1 MAFWTP
7 RDLTNIEYI
16 RANFTE
22 RDKSLALEECLRSLP
37 NAIKNEATL
46 SAQELALRDQLN
58 NGPYSFSNVRTLRQR
73 SNELQNDPN
82 ATAQQRADAYTA
94 WQNAQAERD
103 SLNSTYT
110 QVSNNLTAANEY
122 TNNLEQGI
130 ANLRQ
135 LGATAPTNSTQP
147 SGNESLA
154 EPQQVVQGQN
164 TPIVQTVNTPTI
176 DTTATGTALQT
187 EQVSGQQVTNVGLGA
202 NPINEFATDT
212 NLVVQGIDFV
222 PTPVET
228 TAGQQATN
236 VSLGTNP
243 LNEFVTDTNLAIGI
257 STPINDF
264 ATDIQTQQDIVDN
277 AGNDGGGEDSVLD
290 QVGTNQS
297 DLVNSTVEP
306 DVFGSDTEL
315 EPDQDPNLGDRDQEE
330 EQVENGTSA
339 PYAKSNVQGVTGGVN
354 SAQNQAGLQYGV
366 NFSSFQDW
374 RVRLKLAP
382 GANYLYKAPA
392 SQRGILAPLNRTDGV
407 IFPYTPQIT
416 VNYVANYDPTNP
428 THSNYKIMQYQNS
441 AVDAVQI
448 ACDFTAQDTNEANYV
463 LATIHFF
470 RSVTK
475 MFYGQDENPKRGT
488 PPPLCYL
495 VGLGEFQFDMHP
507 LVITAFTYTLPDD
520 VDYIR
525 AMPATGQTGSDVN
538 NSGQGGTSNNRLLGT
553 SAGPGATAPNAQFQ
567 TPQGGQMG
575 EPTYVPTRIKIQLS
589 CMPVVSRKDI
599 SEEFSLK
606 QYANGSLLRGSQRDG
621 GGIW

>member
-1 MAFWTP
+1 MALWTP
-7 RDLTNIEYI
+7 QDLRSIDYI
-16 RANFTE
+16 RQNFTE
-22 RDKSLALEECLRSLP
+22 RDKSLALDQCLRELP
-37 NAIKNEATL
+37 DAIKREEALT
-46 SAQELALRDQLN
+46 ARELELRDQLN
-58 NGPYSFSNVRTLRQR
+58 DGPYSFSNVRTLRQR
-73 SNELQNDPN
+73 NTEVENDPN
-82 ATAQQRADAYTA
+82 ASVQDKADAYNN
-94 WQNAQAERD
+94 WQMAQAQRD
-103 SLNSTYT
+103 SLNTTYS
-110 QVSNNLTAANEY
+110 QVVANLASATEY
-122 TNNLEQGI
+122 VISLKQGI

-135 LGATAPTNSTQP
+135 LGATEPTSSTQP
-147 SGNESLA
+147 VGNQSLSQ
-154 EPQQVVQGQN
+154 PQEVVQGEQA
-164 TPIVQTVNTPTI
+164 PIVQTVNTPNI
-176 DTTATGTALQT
+176 DTTVTGAIEPIEEIVGQGQT
-187 EQVSGQQVTNVGLGA
+187 SITLGA
-202 NPINEFATDT
+202 NQFNE
-212 NLVVQGIDFV
+212 
-222 PTPVET
+222 
-228 TAGQQATN
+228 
-236 VSLGTNP
+236 
-243 LNEFVTDTNLAIGI
+243 
-257 STPINDF
+257 F
-264 ATDIQTQQDIVDN
+264 ATDIQTQQEITDDT
-277 AGNDGGGEDSVLD
+277 GNDAGGEDSV
-290 QVGTNQS
+290 VGQLNTDEQGLGS
-297 DLVNSTVEP
+297 SFVEP
-306 DVFGSDTEL
+306 DVFGADTEL
-315 EPDQDPNLGDRDQEE
+315 QNDEDPNLTALERGDLDEIQSDDDNVNQDEDPNLTALEAGDQDEIVIGQQSSNQRNIGNQDTDQAN
-330 EQVENGTSA
+330 EQIENGTTAPSA
-339 PYAKSNVQGVTGGVN
+339 RSNVQGVQGGTN

-366 NFSSFQDW
+366 NFSTFQDW

-392 SQRGILAPLNRTDGV
+392 SQRGILAPLNATDGV

-448 ACDFTAQDTNEANYV
+448 ACDFTAQDTNEANYL
-463 LATIHFF
+463 LASIHFF

-475 MFYGQDENPKRGT
+475 MFYGQDQDPKRGT

-525 AMPATGQTGSDVN
+525 AMPATGQTGADVN

-553 SAGPGATAPNAQFQ
+553 GATAGGTAPNATFQ

-606 QYANGSLLRGSQRDG
+606 QYATGSLLRGSKRNG